1 MSFPSTMR
9 NSPSFCA
16 PSKNKMRI
24 VESAFSVPKV
34 RQDNGA
40 WPQGPELLALVLP
53 LTSCEVPALNS
64 SLAFTFSIFAMEA
77 MQQAWGDVCPGLVA
91 GVVKALRLKKRGAL
105 PGWAS
110 TWVPKVAATSSRHR
124 IPVETFMLEGEHQG
138 LQPES
143 WRLLS
148 WSQSV
153 EIWLLWLICLPFIGS
168 RVHG

>member
-1 MSFPSTMR
+1 
-9 NSPSFCA
+9 
-16 PSKNKMRI
+16 MRI

-105 PGWAS
+105 PG
-110 TWVPKVAATSSRHR
+110 
-124 IPVETFMLEGEHQG
+124 
-138 LQPES
+138 
-143 WRLLS
+143 
-148 WSQSV
+148 
-153 EIWLLWLICLPFIGS
+153 
-168 RVHG
+168 